1 MTRVNIKLL
10 MRRLGQAKISQL
22 SRILG
27 LCLYL
32 GFMCWALGYWLQ
44 IDLDWVLGP
53 KIYSESEVPKMV
65 HDFEGRVVP
74 GKGDNGEGAVFA
86 QTPEQVDKEIQ
97 DYSFNKFASDR
108 VDFKRLLPDV
118 R

>member
-1 MTRVNIKLL
+1 
-10 MRRLGQAKISQL
+10 MRRLGQAKIGTL
-22 SRILG
+22 TKFLG

-32 GFMCWALGYWLQ
+32 GFMCWVVGHWLQ

-53 KIYSESEVPKMV
+53 KIYTDAEVPQIV

-74 GKGDNGEGAVFA
+74 GKGVNGEGAVFA
-86 QTPEQVDKEIQ
+86 QTPEQVDQEIQ
-97 DYSFNKFASDR
+97 NYSFNKFASDR
-108 VDFKRLLPDV
+108 VDFKRRLPDV